1 MQKQFQTVALHA
13 AGLRHTQDIWWR
25 TLAALML
32 ALLGYS
38 LPQSALADW
47 ELDGAHS
54 GLSFVSIKKNSV
66 AEVHRFQTLLGRI
79 GDNGEVQAAIAL
91 DSVDTG
97 IAIRDQRMRDMLF
110 ETSRFGVAKVTAH
123 VDSAALKNLKV
134 GEFQDLSLTLNM
146 ELHGQK
152 HSLSGEFRVLRLAG
166 GGLAVNTLRP
176 MVVNAADFGLDVGI
190 QKLMEVA
197 GLPSIATAVPVTLS
211 LVFDPR

>member
-1 MQKQFQTVALHA
+1 MQKQFQTATFHA
-13 AGLRHTQDIWWR
+13 AGLRRTKDIWWS

-32 ALLGYS
+32 AFSVCS

-47 ELDGAHS
+47 KLDGAHS

-66 AEVHRFQTLLGRI
+66 AEVHRFQTLSGRI
-79 GDNGEVQAAIAL
+79 SDNGEVQAAIAL

-123 VDSAALKNLKV
+123 VDSVALKNLKV
-134 GEFQDLSLTLNM
+134 GKFLDLSLTLNM

-152 HSLSGEFRVLRLAG
+152 RSLSGDFRVLRLADG
-166 GGLAVNTLRP
+166 GMAVNTLRP
-176 MVVNAADFGLDVGI
+176 MVVNAVDFGLDVGI
-190 QKLMEVA
+190 RKLMEVA

-211 LVFDPR
+211 LVFDPL